1 MLMCCVVS
9 LGRWVGRELW
19 ASADVVLKGAQ
30 AVCLCKHNVERLGF
44 MKYLMCYLD
53 HLRGFFFERQS
64 GHNLK
69 FNRNVFKVTISS

>member
-1 MLMCCVVS
+1 MLTCCVVS
-9 LGRWVGRELW
+9 LGRWAGRELW

-30 AVCLCKHNVERLGF
+30 AVCLCRHDVERLAF

-53 HLRGFFFERQS
+53 HLFLRGRVAI
-64 GHNLK
+64 NLK